1 MYTGGGRGIARK
13 QALFLL
19 FLSAFCFGPFK
30 VSYSSKSRR
39 WRIAH
44 RHAYFA
50 FLLHDFRGWPLKT
63 PEAAFIVNGVLLS
76 AVMINNKIAFFSWK
90 PLAHSLPLQVPN
102 LPETRLRGIIVNN
115 SRSGCRGKSYFF
127 IFFVKGAYNY
137 SRPNFS
143 YVCVCILI
151 TFFFVYGLFFICSI
165 EIDCWLTDTRSISLF

>member
-1 MYTGGGRGIARK
+1 MYIAIYTGGEKASTI
-13 QALFLL
+13 FLL

-115 SRSGCRGKSYFF
+115 SRSGCRGKSYFLF
-127 IFFVKGAYNY
+127 FFVKGAYNY

-143 YVCVCILI
+143 CVCVCILI
-151 TFFFVYGLFFICSI
+151 TFFYMAFFICLI

>member
-1 MYTGGGRGIARK
+1 MYIAIYTGGEKASTI
-13 QALFLL
+13 FLL

-76 AVMINNKIAFFSWK
+76 AVMINNKIAFFS
-90 PLAHSLPLQVPN
+90 
-102 LPETRLRGIIVNN
+102 
-115 SRSGCRGKSYFF
+115 
-127 IFFVKGAYNY
+127 
-137 SRPNFS
+137 
-143 YVCVCILI
+143 
-151 TFFFVYGLFFICSI
+151 
-165 EIDCWLTDTRSISLF
+165 